1 MNTNF
6 TSLGNRAVDAP
17 SQALQVREAFTKF
30 VGQTFFGQMMKA
42 MRSTQEKPAYFHGGQ
57 AEEVFQSQLD
67 QALVDH
73 MVEASAERFAQPIFA
88 RQFPRQAQQIA
99 AAEAETNSSEL
110 SQLEA
115 LRRR

>member
-1 MNTNF
+1 MSTTVTPIN
-6 TSLGNRAVDAP
+6 SRPVDAGT
-17 SQALQVREAFTKF
+17 QALELREAFTKF
-30 VGQTFFGQMMKA
+30 VGHTFFAQMMKA
-42 MRSTQEKPAYFHGGQ
+42 MRSTQGKPAYFHGGQ

-73 MVEASAERFAQPIFA
+73 MVEASADRFANPLFA
-88 RQFPRQAQQIA
+88 RQFPLQAQQLA
-99 AAEAETNSSEL
+99 KGNALNDEANL